1 MVENP
6 ALHTGK
12 ICFTTRK
19 FMKLSLG
26 KEIDATKGSLTKNLW
41 KMSWPLIII
50 NLIQVIYNLTDTFW
64 VGQLEDSANA
74 IAAVSTSFSIVFVVV
89 SLAIGLNVATTA
101 LVAMYY
107 GAKDQKNLEAA
118 CFTSIILIGAA
129 SLVFAAAGLI
139 FRRQLLNLI
148 NTPPEIYDYALEYFT
163 IIISGVVFAFMSFV
177 FSGILRGVGDVITP
191 MIAGVVSGFLN
202 MALDPFMIFGWGP
215 FPALGVAG
223 AAYATMISRALMAF
237 FLAWLVFSGRHQLN
251 LNIRHLKVH
260 WNIAK
265 KLAKIAVPA
274 SISQVMLSLSGSM
287 LFSRVNMFGATA
299 SSAYSLG
306 TKLDSLVFLPG
317 MSLSQATATVV
328 GQNIG
333 AGEKERAY
341 KGARTAIL
349 QGGILTLILSTL
361 LFIFPTAMFELLFA
375 NAGTDVMS
383 LARSYVMII
392 SFGYAFLSVRIIIN
406 GVFQGSGASMHL
418 MVMTIISLLLRVGLG
433 YAFSYT
439 SLGING
445 LFLGISISFAIS
457 SVIMFIVFSRGGWQH
472 VDVIKKKEP
481 AKESVS

>member
-1 MVENP
+1 M
-6 ALHTGK
+6 
-12 ICFTTRK
+12 K
-19 FMKLSLG
+19 FSLG
-26 KEIDATKGSLTKNLW
+26 KEIDATKGSLTKTLW

-139 FRRQLLNLI
+139 FRRELLNLI
-148 NTPPEIYDYALEYFT
+148 NTPPEIFDYALEYFT
-163 IIISGVVFAFMSFV
+163 IIMSGVVFAFMSFV

-191 MIAGVVSGFLN
+191 MIAGVVSGILN
-202 MALDPFMIFGWGP
+202 MVLDPFMIFGWGP
-215 FPALGVAG
+215 FTAMGVAG
-223 AAYATMISRALMAF
+223 AAYATIISRALMAA
-237 FLAWLVFSGRHQLN
+237 FLAWLIFSGRHQLKLKLRN
-251 LNIRHLKVH
+251 FKVH
-260 WNIAK
+260 WNLAAK
-265 KLAKIAVPA
+265 LVKIAIPA
-274 SISQVMLSLSGSM
+274 SISQVILSLSGSV

-306 TKLDSLVFLPG
+306 SKLDSLIFLPG
-317 MSLSQATATVV
+317 MSLSQATATIV

-333 AGEKERAY
+333 ADKKERAY
-341 KGARTAIL
+341 NGARTAIL
-349 QGGILTLILSTL
+349 QGGLLTLGLSTL

-383 LARSYVMII
+383 LARSYVTIV

-418 MVMTIISLLLRVGLG
+418 MVMTIISLVLRVGLG
-433 YAFSYT
+433 YALSYT
-439 SLGING
+439 PLGVKG
-445 LFLGISISFAIS
+445 LFLGISISFVIS
-457 SVIMFIVFSRGGWQH
+457 SVLMFIVFSKGGWQH
-472 VDVIKKKEP
+472 VDVIKKKKPIEDI
-481 AKESVS
+481 E